1 MTRASLKK
9 HDSAVESRA
18 LKARRERVATQVR
31 KDKRRQAVQTKR
43 RRLMSTD
50 EAPRASRDIAELVR
64 VLADTSSASIDSHQE
79 RFDVLRE
86 VRVLLSAHEHDY
98 EAVEKIIESG
108 IVPIMVN
115 LLNSASPL
123 ASATRT
129 GGEVY
134 REILWCLTNIASGQ
148 YEHTKLVLPAVP
160 RLLQFLDGANATLAE
175 HAAWALGNIAA
186 DCDEFRQQLIAS
198 GAVAALT
205 AQLANPAAEPEL
217 AKNCAW
223 ALSNIARGHETSAKA
238 FVDAGI
244 VAVLAS
250 RLPVDSAHAFAVDTV
265 VEVAWLLSFLTAR
278 EEQYLQ
284 LLLASGLVPLLLPH
298 FADASELLATPILRV
313 FGNVCCG
320 AADHHTDEWQLPHV
334 HALLQADSP
343 FLPRLH
349 AFLQPDGG
357 AAHLAA
363 ESAWVVSNL
372 AALDAR
378 VVDVLLDA
386 QLLPLLAQQFH
397 GGSFEVRREV
407 AFALANVA
415 LTSAAHLAQVLACDV
430 LAGFLQLLAAA
441 DVALVGNALRFL
453 ENVLRA
459 APRGVHL
466 VEVNGGIDAL
476 ERVQFESSEEHLA
489 AWAAALVNEFYG
501 ENYGVNSPPSA
512 PVAVGERAVPP
523 LSVLQ
528 PPPEFAFGAVA
539 AGASPG
545 GRGRGAHMTT
555 PAWKK

>member
-1 MTRASLKK
+1 MT
-9 HDSAVESRA
+9 HWDS
-18 LKARRERVATQVR
+18 Q
-31 KDKRRQAVQTKR
+31 
-43 RRLMSTD
+43 
-50 EAPRASRDIAELVR
+50 
-64 VLADTSSASIDSHQE
+64 
-79 RFDVLRE
+79 
-86 VRVLLSAHEHDY
+86 
-98 EAVEKIIESG
+98 

-123 ASATRT
+123 ATTTRT

-160 RLLQFLDGANATLAE
+160 RLLQFLEGANATLAE

-198 GAVAALT
+198 GAVGALMT
-205 AQLANPAAEPEL
+205 QLANVAAEPEL

-238 FVDAGI
+238 FVDAGL
-244 VAVLAS
+244 VTVLTA
-250 RLPVDSAHAFAVDTV
+250 RLPPTSAHAFADDTV
-265 VEVAWLLSFLTAR
+265 VEVAWLLSFVTAR
-278 EEQYLQ
+278 EEQYLE
-284 LLLASGLVPLLLPH
+284 LLLTSGLVDLLLPH
-298 FADASELLATPILRV
+298 FTGANKLLATPILRV

-334 HALLQADSP
+334 HALLRAESP
-343 FLPRLH
+343 FLPKLR
-349 AFLQPDGG
+349 AFLQPD
-357 AAHLAA
+357 ASPHLAA

-386 QLLPLLAQQFH
+386 QLLPLLGQHFH
-397 GGSFEVRREV
+397 GGSFEVRRE
-407 AFALANVA
+407 ASFALTNVA
-415 LTSAAHLAQVLACDV
+415 LTSAAHMAHVLALDV
-430 LAGFLQLLAAA
+430 LAGFLQLLTAA

-453 ENVLRA
+453 ESVLRV
-459 APRGVHL
+459 APRGVHV
-466 VEVNGGIDAL
+466 VEVSGGIDAL

-489 AWAAALVNEFYG
+489 KWAAALVNEFYG
-501 ENYGVNSPPSA
+501 ENYGVNSPPSGPA
-512 PVAVGERAVPP
+512 VVGESGLPP

-528 PPPEFAFGAVA
+528 PPREFAFGAA
-539 AGASPG
+539 TGASPG